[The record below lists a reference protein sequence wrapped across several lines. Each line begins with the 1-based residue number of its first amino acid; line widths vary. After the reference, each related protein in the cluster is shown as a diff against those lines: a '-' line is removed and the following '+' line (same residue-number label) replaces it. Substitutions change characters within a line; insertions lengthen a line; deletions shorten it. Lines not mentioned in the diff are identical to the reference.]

1 MSAAKDNGKAYTPRI
16 ERLIQP
22 EGNSDSRIISQFG
35 DVYMIEINTIFVK
48 EIGMETPQI
57 FDPRT
62 VINSTATVCSD
73 LKTYAQ
79 K

>member
-1 MSAAKDNGKAYTPRI
+1 
-16 ERLIQP
+16 
-22 EGNSDSRIISQFG
+22 
-35 DVYMIEINTIFVK
+35 MIEINTIFVK

-73 LKTYAQ
+73 LKTYSEKCMFDAFVYCCCLEYVASEDNVDIMSAVT
-79 K
+79 